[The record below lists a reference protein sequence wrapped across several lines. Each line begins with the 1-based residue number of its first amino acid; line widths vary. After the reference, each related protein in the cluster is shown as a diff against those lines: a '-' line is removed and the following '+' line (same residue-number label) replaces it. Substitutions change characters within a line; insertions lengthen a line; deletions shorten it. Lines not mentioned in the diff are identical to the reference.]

1 VKKFRHP
8 FRGKGSPGVKVCQV
22 GRPGLR
28 LLGCSDSARYTV
40 GVTDQGIAGSM
51 NYEQAIEFLFSR
63 VNFERLSGLQYSA
76 DDFKLDRMREL
87 LRRLGDPQEM
97 IPAVH
102 IAGTKGKGSTAA
114 LTAQILSAAGIRTA
128 LFTSPHISAFEERM
142 AVDGAIPAK
151 DELARL
157 VETVSGVVADLD
169 KTPGHMS
176 PTYFE
181 IATAMAWLYFSE
193 RQAEIAVLEVGMGG
207 RLDATNVCRPLVSV
221 ITTISRDHTRQLG
234 SRLEQIAREKAGIV
248 KPHVPVVS
256 GVTGEPAHSVIVET
270 CRVLQAPLFL
280 LGRDFHC
287 KYRPAQIGAYAGGA
301 EVCTATVR
309 TARAV
314 WEDLP
319 LPLVGEHQARNLALA
334 AAAVER
340 LEDQGWRI
348 PTTAVAAGLAQ
359 LRWPGRIEVLGRAPT
374 VIVDAAHN
382 WEAVAALL
390 RTLDESFRSRRRILV
405 FAATRDKDVAG
416 MLRQLL
422 PKFDSVVVTCFQSNP
437 RHVPVETLAGIAR
450 QHTSEPLHTTSD
462 PAAAWKLARRIA
474 GPDDLICVTGSFFI
488 AAELRDLILDAAQ
501 AVPSETVL
509 ESP

>member
-1 VKKFRHP
+1 
-8 FRGKGSPGVKVCQV
+8 
-22 GRPGLR
+22 
-28 LLGCSDSARYTV
+28 
-40 GVTDQGIAGSM
+40 M

-63 VNFERLSGLQYSA
+63 VNFERLSGMQYSA

-87 LRRLGDPQEM
+87 LRRLGNPQEV

-114 LTAQILSAAGIRTA
+114 LIAQILSTAGIRTA

-142 AVDGAIPAK
+142 AVDGVIPAR

-157 VETVSGVVADLD
+157 VERVWGVVADLD
-169 KTPGHMS
+169 KTPGQMS

-181 IATAMAWLYFSE
+181 IATAMAWLYFRE

-207 RLDATNVCRPLVSV
+207 RLDATNVCRPAVSV

-256 GVTGEPAHSVIVET
+256 GVTAEPGRSVIVET
-270 CRVLQAPLFL
+270 CHAQAAPLFL
-280 LGRDFHC
+280 LGRDFDC
-287 KYRPAQIGAYAGGA
+287 DYQPGVIGPPGAGPGS
-301 EVCTATVR
+301 CLATVR

-314 WEDLP
+314 WTDLP

-340 LEDQGWRI
+340 LQEQGWQI
-348 PTTAVAAGLAQ
+348 PTAAVAAGTAQ

-374 VIVDAAHN
+374 IVVDAAHN
-382 WEAVAALL
+382 WEAIAALL
-390 RTLDESFRSRRRILV
+390 RTLDESFPARRRVLI
-405 FAATRDKDVAG
+405 FAATRDKDVSG

-422 PKFDSVVVTCFQSNP
+422 PRFDSVVFTSFQSNP

-450 QHTSEPLHTTSD
+450 QLTNEPLHTTPD
-462 PAAAWKLARRIA
+462 PAAAWKLAGRFA
-474 GPDDLICVTGSFFI
+474 GPADLICVTGSFFI
-488 AAELRDLILDAAQ
+488 AAELRELIMDAAQ
-501 AVPSETVL
+501 AAPTEIAL
-509 ESP
+509 EQRG